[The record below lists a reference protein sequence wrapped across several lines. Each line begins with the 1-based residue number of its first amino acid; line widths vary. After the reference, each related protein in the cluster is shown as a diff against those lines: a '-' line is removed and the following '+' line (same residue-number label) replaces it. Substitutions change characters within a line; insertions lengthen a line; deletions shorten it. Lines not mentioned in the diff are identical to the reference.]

1 MKLTRDAL
9 NSLTLP
15 AGKLDVVFW
24 DDSLPGF
31 GCRLRG
37 SRKTWLVQ
45 YRIRG
50 RQHRESLGD
59 IRRVSLEAARSIA
72 RKRFAMIELGVDPA
86 AEKAAARLAE
96 ISTALTFRSVADRY
110 LDTKKSS
117 LRSSTYNAAVL
128 HFTTHW
134 APFATL
140 PIGTIGRA
148 DIAARLQALVKE
160 RGKVAAARARANL
173 SALFAWAMRE
183 GLIDSNPTIATNRP
197 DAGTRPRER
206 VLNDA
211 ELAAIWNACGNND
224 GGRILRLLILF
235 GCRRQEIGSLLWREV
250 DLENRTLTIG
260 GERAKN
266 HRSLTLALPSVAIE
280 ILSSVPRRGEYVF
293 GGFKAFR
300 SWSDLKLVIDKCS
313 KVSGWT
319 LHDVRRSVATGMNE
333 LGIAPHVV
341 EQILNHQSGHKRG
354 VAGVYNKSV
363 YANEVRTALVT
374 WAEHIVALVE
384 GRRSKV
390 VAFKGADN
398 G

>member
-9 NSLTLP
+9 NSLALP
-15 AGKLDVVFW
+15 AGKLDHVYW

-50 RQHRESLGD
+50 HQHRKSLGD
-59 IRRVSLEAARSIA
+59 IRKVSLEAARAIA
-72 RKRFAMIELGVDPA
+72 RKRFAMVELGVDPA

-96 ISTALTFRSVADRY
+96 VSTALTFRSVTDRY

-117 LRSSTYNAAVL
+117 LRLSTYNSAVL
-128 HFTTHW
+128 HFTAHW

-140 PIGTIGRA
+140 PIGTITRA

-160 RGKVAAARARANL
+160 RGKVGAARARANL
-173 SALFAWAMRE
+173 SAVFAWAMRE
-183 GLIDSNPTIATNRP
+183 GLVDSNPTVATNRP

-206 VLNDA
+206 VLSND
-211 ELAAIWNACGNND
+211 ELFAIWNACD
-224 GGRILRLLILF
+224 SDDGRIIRLLILF

-250 DLENRTLTIG
+250 DFENGTLTIS

-266 HRSLTLALPSVAIE
+266 HRALTLALPPIALDILRSV
-280 ILSSVPRRGEYVF
+280 SRRGEHVF
-293 GGFKAFR
+293 GRSNGFG
-300 SWSDLKLVIDKCS
+300 SWSDLKTKIDKHS

-319 LHDVRRSVATGMNE
+319 LHDLRRTVATGMNE

-354 VAGVYNKSV
+354 VAGVYNRSS
-363 YANEVRTALVT
+363 YQREVKAALT
-374 WAEHIVALVE
+374 IWAEHIAALVE
-384 GRRSKV
+384 GRDSKV
-390 VAFKGADN
+390 VSLQTA
-398 G
+398 

>member
-1 MKLTRDAL
+1 VKLTRDAL

-15 AGKLDVVFW
+15 AGKLDHVYW

-59 IRRVSLEAARSIA
+59 IRKVSLESARGIA
-72 RKRFAMIELGVDPA
+72 RKRFAQIELGVDPS
-86 AEKAAARLAE
+86 AERAAARLAE
-96 ISTALTFRSVADRY
+96 VSTALTFKSVAERY
-110 LDTKKSS
+110 LDTKKSA

-183 GLIDSNPTIATNRP
+183 GLVDSNPTIATNRP

-206 VLNDA
+206 VLSND
-211 ELAAIWNACGNND
+211 EIVAIWNASDND
-224 GGRILRLLILF
+224 NGRIIRLLILL
-235 GCRRQEIGSLLWREV
+235 GCRRQEIGSLLWREI
-250 DLENRTLTIG
+250 DLENGLMTIS

-266 HRSLTLALPSVAIE
+266 HRTSVLALPPVALE
-280 ILSSVPRRGEYVF
+280 ILRSIPPRGEYVF
-293 GGFKAFR
+293 GRNGFR
-300 SWSDLKLVIDKCS
+300 SWSDLKAEIDERS
-313 KVSGWT
+313 RVSGWT
-319 LHDVRRSVATGMNE
+319 WHDVRRTAATGMNE
-333 LGIAPHVV
+333 IGIAPHLV

-363 YANEVRTALVT
+363 YANEVRIALVR
-374 WAEHIVALVE
+374 WAEHIASLVE
-384 GRRSKV
+384 GRASKV
-390 VAFKGADN
+390 LAFPA
-398 G
+398 